1 MLTDIR
7 RLDYVCHWA
16 ITTTGK
22 ILMTLRKGLLHQVPM
37 YEEISLND
45 FHGLVDS
52 LVTAVTAVD
61 QEDPIRDT
69 LD

>member
-1 MLTDIR
+1 
-7 RLDYVCHWA
+7 
-16 ITTTGK
+16 
-22 ILMTLRKGLLHQVPM
+22 MTLRKGLLHQVPM